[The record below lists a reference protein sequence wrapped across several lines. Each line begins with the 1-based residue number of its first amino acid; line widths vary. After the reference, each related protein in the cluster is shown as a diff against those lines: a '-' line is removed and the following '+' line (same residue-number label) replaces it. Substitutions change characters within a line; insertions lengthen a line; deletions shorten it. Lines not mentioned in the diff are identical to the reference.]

1 MKAFTFLKKISWLA
15 ILALVISALGL
26 YYSYRSTSGDIR
38 ISDEIPTKNEMII
51 QGCKGQSRQF
61 SVWLLFQKNV
71 EFTNAGGAKVS
82 LKRVQMSVGDNK
94 EYVNREYV
102 TNLYPTSSNFTTPIS
117 TDSTPLALPLDIETS
132 NIWFITATFTY
143 PTFDGEQAAL
153 DTINSLT
160 GLKTTLTWK
169 FDFSNGQHLELNEMV
184 DSVVPLQDF
193 SQCK

>member
-15 ILALVISALGL
+15 ILALVISGLGL
-26 YYSYRSTSGDIR
+26 YFSYRSTSADVR
-38 ISDEIPTKNEMII
+38 ISDEIPAKNEMII

-71 EFTNAGGAKVS
+71 EFTNAGGGKVA
-82 LKRVQMSVGDNK
+82 LKRVQVSDG
-94 EYVNREYV
+94 ENREYV
-102 TNLYPTSSNFTTPIS
+102 TNLYPTSSNFTTPVS

-132 NIWFITATFTY
+132 KTWFITATHTY
-143 PTFDGEQAAL
+143 PTFDGEQAAT
-153 DTINSLT
+153 DTINSLL

-169 FDFSNGQHLELNEMV
+169 FDFSNGQHLELNEMI
-184 DSVVPLQDF
+184 DSVLPLQDF